1 MRAVLFDVDDTLVDY
16 SSAERAG
23 ILGYLAE
30 LGVPAADRPAAAAY
44 WNALQEQEFARYLAG
59 ELTFAGQ
66 QDARA
71 VAMTRWLGRPAPAD
85 PAAWFHGYRRHYQA
99 AMRPFDDVAD
109 CLRVVSAAAAVGVV
123 SNNDEAHARHKL
135 ARTGLLDR
143 FACVVCVD
151 TAGCAK
157 PDPEIFA
164 YACRALAVQP
174 HEAAYVGDN
183 RITDAQAAHAA
194 GLTGIWLDRHATPA
208 ATPPGTLR
216 IPNLTALPTALAL
229 PPPDLRPTP
238 PDTDHT

>member
-1 MRAVLFDVDDTLVDY
+1 MVVRAVLFDVDDTLVDY
-16 SSAERAG
+16 STAERCG

-30 LGVPAADRPAAAAY
+30 LGVPAADRPAAAVY

-85 PAAWFHGYRRHYQA
+85 PAAWFRGYRRHYQA

-109 CLRVVSAAAAVGVV
+109 CLRVVAAVAVVGVV
-123 SNNDEAHARHKL
+123 SNNDEAHARRKL
-135 ARTGLLDR
+135 AATGLLDR

-157 PDPEIFA
+157 PDPAIFG
-164 YACRALAVQP
+164 YACRALAVAP

-183 RITDAQAAHAA
+183 PGTDAVAAHAA
-194 GLTGIWLDRHATPA
+194 GLTGVWLDRRSTAA
-208 ATPPGTLR
+208 ATPPGVHR
-216 IPNLTALPTALAL
+216 ITDLAALPAALGLAA
-229 PPPDLRPTP
+229 
-238 PDTDHT
+238 H